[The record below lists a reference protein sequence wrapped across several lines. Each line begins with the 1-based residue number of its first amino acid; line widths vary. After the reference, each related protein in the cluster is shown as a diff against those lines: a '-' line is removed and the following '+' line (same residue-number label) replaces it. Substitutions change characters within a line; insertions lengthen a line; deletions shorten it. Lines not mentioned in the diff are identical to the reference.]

1 MKSLF
6 ILQLVCCVITAMLAL
21 QLAMASLQVR
31 WKVWRY
37 EISRWILV
45 ASMLFFSVHYLLQMI
60 HGLRAQGTDVGAA
73 FNILFYTPV
82 AFAITLSIINIEST
96 GNKVRRYCLRGMMA
110 YILIAIVF
118 VIGMFKSQSLHIGN
132 MLYVMLGLFVASM
145 AYFILIIRKETK
157 ARKQKLMENFGIDLI
172 PYVRYSQASI
182 ILLYFAAGLLPVA
195 ILFNTLLYIIGP
207 LILLSVIFFVHT
219 FIAMGYYI
227 TPSLMAKASFG
238 YDVRLPSEEELLGDG
253 YVIAP
258 AGNLTPERNISVNI
272 GMLFDLTGKAS
283 SNLQI
288 ELNGYYMHLKDMIRF
303 TGGFLQS
310 QYQNFGEMRT
320 LGMEAEVKADM
331 TRWLYGYVNATYQDL
346 RDVRKYEQ
354 NTTVANPTKGSRM
367 PNIPYLMA
375 NAGLEF
381 HKENLFGGSGMN
393 TRIFTDAS
401 FVEEYLYDF
410 EQSQFQQH
418 RIPRALSCNI
428 GFEQSFGNGRYFI
441 MGKINNLTD
450 TKMISEFN
458 RPLPGRSFTIRFRYV
473 FK

>member
-1 MKSLF
+1 
-6 ILQLVCCVITAMLAL
+6 MLAL

-45 ASMLFFSVHYLLQMI
+45 ASMLFFSVHYLLQML

-172 PYVRYSQASI
+172 PYVRYSQVSI

-207 LILLSVIFFVHT
+207 LMLLSVIFFVHT

-227 TPSLMAKASFG
+227 TPKEVIHEENDAEAKVTEAEDIKDG
-238 YDVRLPSEEELLGDG
+238 KNTYGTNILTANRKIEIELALKKWCEEGFYKDYE
-253 YVIAP
+253 
-258 AGNLTPERNISVNI
+258 VNI
-272 GMLFDLTGKAS
+272 YSLATKLGYKKNELTEYFNQS
-283 SNLQI
+283 EYTNFRTWLS
-288 ELNGYYMHLKDMIRF
+288 DIRF
-303 TGGFLQS
+303 
-310 QYQNFGEMRT
+310 N
-320 LGMEAEVKADM
+320 EA
-331 TRWLYGYVNATYQDL
+331 
-346 RDVRKYEQ
+346 VRMMK
-354 NTTVANPTKGSRM
+354 ANPEYSIDAISTECGFSSHTW
-367 PNIPYLMA
+367 IY
-375 NAGLEF
+375 
-381 HKENLFGGSGMN
+381 
-393 TRIFTDAS
+393 RIFKQKTGMSPSQWRKQFAS
-401 FVEEYLYDF
+401 
-410 EQSQFQQH
+410 
-418 RIPRALSCNI
+418 I
-428 GFEQSFGNGRYFI
+428 
-441 MGKINNLTD
+441 
-450 TKMISEFN
+450 
-458 RPLPGRSFTIRFRYV
+458 
-473 FK
+473 